1 MPNTPLQAHGRWER
15 RISMRYGVA
24 ERCGSSR
31 VREENRRLPQTLDFL
46 DRVGR
51 WPFFL
56 QRRPFRRDDDEV
68 FLANIIGTGTHHN
81 EEDAAE
87 DDGSQYLNDTG
98 DGDDNQT
105 EQTTV
110 QDDSAEV
117 YTIRAYIYKHT
128 H

>member
-1 MPNTPLQAHGRWER
+1 MLIHIGNE
-15 RISMRYGVA
+15 M
-24 ERCGSSR
+24 E
-31 VREENRRLPQTLDFL
+31 
-46 DRVGR
+46 
-51 WPFFL
+51 PFH
-56 QRRPFRRDDDEV
+56 RDDNEA
-68 FLANIIGTGTHHN
+68 FLADIIGTGTHHN

-87 DDGSQYLNDTG
+87 DNGSQYLNDTG

-110 QDDSAEV
+110 QDDSTKV

>member
-1 MPNTPLQAHGRWER
+1 MLIHIGNE
-15 RISMRYGVA
+15 M
-24 ERCGSSR
+24 E
-31 VREENRRLPQTLDFL
+31 
-46 DRVGR
+46 
-51 WPFFL
+51 PFH
-56 QRRPFRRDDDEV
+56 RDDDEA
-68 FLANIIGTGTHHN
+68 FLADIIGTGTHHY
-81 EEDAAE
+81 EE

>member
-1 MPNTPLQAHGRWER
+1 MLIHIGKE
-15 RISMRYGVA
+15 M
-24 ERCGSSR
+24 E
-31 VREENRRLPQTLDFL
+31 
-46 DRVGR
+46 
-51 WPFFL
+51 
-56 QRRPFRRDDDEV
+56 PFRRDDDEA
-68 FLANIIGTGTHHN
+68 FLADIISTGTHHN

-117 YTIRAYIYKHT
+117 YTISC
-128 H
+128 

>member
-1 MPNTPLQAHGRWER
+1 MYALYGFIEGTLVIFYTLS
-15 RISMRYGVA
+15 ISTKLHIKHMLIHIGN
-24 ERCGSSR
+24 EM
-31 VREENRRLPQTLDFL
+31 E
-46 DRVGR
+46 
-51 WPFFL
+51 PFH
-56 QRRPFRRDDDEV
+56 RDDDEA
-68 FLANIIGTGTHHN
+68 FLADIIGTGTHHY
-81 EEDAAE
+81 EEDAVQ

-105 EQTTV
+105 EQTTM

>member
-1 MPNTPLQAHGRWER
+1 ME
-15 RISMRYGVA
+15 
-24 ERCGSSR
+24 
-31 VREENRRLPQTLDFL
+31 
-46 DRVGR
+46 
-51 WPFFL
+51 PFC
-56 QRRPFRRDDDEV
+56 RDDDEA
-68 FLANIIGTGTHHN
+68 FLTDIIGTGTHHN

-87 DDGSQYLNDTG
+87 D

-117 YTIRAYIYKHT
+117 YIIRAYIYKHM

>member
-1 MPNTPLQAHGRWER
+1 ME
-15 RISMRYGVA
+15 
-24 ERCGSSR
+24 
-31 VREENRRLPQTLDFL
+31 
-46 DRVGR
+46 
-51 WPFFL
+51 PFH
-56 QRRPFRRDDDEV
+56 RDDDEA
-68 FLANIIGTGTHHN
+68 FLADIIGTGTHHN

-117 YTIRAYIYKHT
+117 YTIHAYIYKHT

>member
-1 MPNTPLQAHGRWER
+1 MEP
-15 RISMRYGVA
+15 
-24 ERCGSSR
+24 
-31 VREENRRLPQTLDFL
+31 FL
-46 DRVGR
+46 
-51 WPFFL
+51 
-56 QRRPFRRDDDEV
+56 RDDDEA
-68 FLANIIGTGTHHN
+68 FLADIIGMGMHHY
-81 EEDAAE
+81 EEDATE

-98 DGDDNQT
+98 DGDENQT

>member
-1 MPNTPLQAHGRWER
+1 MLIHIGNEMEP
-15 RISMRYGVA
+15 
-24 ERCGSSR
+24 
-31 VREENRRLPQTLDFL
+31 FL
-46 DRVGR
+46 
-51 WPFFL
+51 
-56 QRRPFRRDDDEV
+56 RDDDEA
-68 FLANIIGTGTHHN
+68 FLADIIRTCTHHN

-110 QDDSAEV
+110 QDDSTEV
-117 YTIRAYIYKHT
+117 YTIHAYIYKHT

>member
-1 MPNTPLQAHGRWER
+1 ME
-15 RISMRYGVA
+15 
-24 ERCGSSR
+24 
-31 VREENRRLPQTLDFL
+31 
-46 DRVGR
+46 
-51 WPFFL
+51 
-56 QRRPFRRDDDEV
+56 PFRRDDDEA
-68 FLANIIGTGTHHN
+68 FLQDIIGTGTHQY

-87 DDGSQYLNDTG
+87 YDGSQYLNDTG

-117 YTIRAYIYKHT
+117 YTIRAYIYIYKHT